1 MKNIKFYIILV
12 ITISSALVFQGCGS
26 RLSDTLSLTK
36 AKMENQLATKAE
48 LLMDN
53 MIEVYNTVQDLSF
66 ESEFDGA
73 VAGILAS
80 SVESYEPSQLV
91 NDSIRAKMTLL
102 QLYKQAVHEYA
113 LLADEGF
120 TGQQAA
126 LAKCGQS
133 IIDAYKKIDDSTSIK
148 LAFKINPIIQ
158 SSRYDQNLL
167 MIRLMESLEEVW
179 GKDVVAWNSLLNM
192 SFLDYQVA
200 LSLIPDES
208 FSEENLVKY
217 VNQPFSGKHNLVEVY
232 KINLIKERRNMLND
246 LVQKQDKVTSS
257 LQYLKQALTEFEKSN
272 CDKTVVMNY
281 LNRIEMFLATT
292 ETKSNE

>member
-1 MKNIKFYIILV
+1 
-12 ITISSALVFQGCGS
+12 
-26 RLSDTLSLTK
+26 
-36 AKMENQLATKAE
+36 MENQLATKAE

-53 MIEVYNTVQDLSF
+53 MIDVYNTVQDLSF

-91 NDSIRAKMTLL
+91 NDSIRAKMAVL

-126 LAKCGQS
+126 LAKCGQA
-133 IIDAYKKIDDSTSIK
+133 IIDAYKKIADSTSIE
-148 LAFKINPIIQ
+148 LASQINPIIQ

-167 MIRLMESLEEVW
+167 MIRLIESLVKVW
-179 GKDVVAWNSLLNM
+179 TKDVDAWNSQLNM

-208 FSEENLVKY
+208 FSEEKLVKY

-232 KINLIKERRNMLND
+232 KVNLIKERRNQLNE
-246 LVQKQDKVTSS
+246 LVQKQDNVTAS
-257 LQYLKQALTEFEKSN
+257 LQYLSQALTEFVKSN
-272 CDKTVVMNY
+272 CDKTVVVNY
-281 LNRIEMFLATT
+281 LNRIEMLLTTT